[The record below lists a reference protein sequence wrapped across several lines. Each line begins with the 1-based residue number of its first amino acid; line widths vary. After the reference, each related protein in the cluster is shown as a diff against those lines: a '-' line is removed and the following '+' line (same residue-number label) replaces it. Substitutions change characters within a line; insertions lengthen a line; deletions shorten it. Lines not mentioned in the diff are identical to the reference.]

1 MNERYFKISEHQLL
15 DLLTANWRL
24 DCLKR
29 DGVDNWQWYM
39 ECYQEMI
46 DEFLNQHPDIN
57 CKDPE
62 NYYFKD
68 CAQYEIEH
76 DFEEIIL

>member
-24 DCLKR
+24 NCLER

-39 ECYQEMI
+39 KGYQEMI

-57 CKDPE
+57 CEDLE
-62 NYYFKD
+62 DYYFED

-76 DFEEIIL
+76 DFEEIVL